1 MELTRR
7 DAVAA
12 LAALGGAGGAAYGY
26 TRLSDSETDSP
37 VPDELPGDAHVRE
50 TMVATAEIV
59 YPSDLSGTSEFVEEL
74 LDARLAEDDDHAT
87 GIREAVAILDEH
99 SRTWYDQPFAD
110 LPLTSRENAL
120 EGIGAATADEHPEGS
135 TAERVRYYVV
145 NELLLA
151 LYSSPTGGKLV
162 GIENPQGHPGGT
174 ESYQRGPSA
183 LDR

>member
-7 DAVAA
+7 DAIAA

-26 TRLSDSETDSP
+26 SRLSESENGASRAE
-37 VPDELPGDAHVRE
+37 ELPADAHVRE

-59 YPSDLSGTSEFVEEL
+59 YPSDLSGISEFVEEFV
-74 LDARLAEDDDHAT
+74 DARLTDDDDHAT

-99 SRTWYDQPFAD
+99 SQTWYDHSFAD
-110 LPLTSRENAL
+110 LPLVSRENAL
-120 EGIGAATADEHPEGS
+120 EGLGAKTVDEHPEGS

-162 GIENPQGHPGGT
+162 GIENPQGHPGGIQ
-174 ESYQRGPSA
+174 SYQRGPSN
-183 LDR
+183 R